1 MRSYR
6 TINRVCGWV
15 SFILAAIVYTLTVE
29 PSASFWDCPE
39 FILSAA
45 KLEVGHPPGAPFFML
60 TGNVISQLAGDPAQI
75 ALLINIMNALLSA
88 GCILF
93 LFWTITHL
101 TRQLIAGNG
110 DGENLRPE
118 QIFLVMGCGFAGALI
133 YTFSDTFWF
142 SAVEGEVY
150 AFSSFFTAVAFWL
163 MLRWEEEADSPRSDR
178 WLILLAYLI
187 GLSIG
192 VHLLNLLCIPA
203 AGLLFYYR
211 KWKQPT
217 LKGTLLALFLS
228 CLLVAFVLYGIVP
241 GVMKVAGQFE
251 LALVNGLHAAY
262 NSGMLLY
269 VLLLMGVLIWSCAE
283 SIRSSHPMRMSL
295 AFLLS
300 LLLLGITMQGSTL
313 FTVLLSAILA
323 FGCLFLLRRYLRQ
336 HPEGAAWRI
345 LHVLSFSLLMMTV
358 GYSSYAVILIRSA
371 ANTPMDQQSPEDPFT
386 LKDYLG
392 REQYGDTPLLYGPT
406 FASPR
411 ALKEKDGYLSYDY
424 QETEPQY
431 RRKDWTADST
441 RHEYVVT
448 GHKLK
453 PLYQPE
459 TCVWFPR
466 MYNDQYADAYKSWLG
481 TMQGKTVTYYD
492 KASGEM
498 TSIEIPSAWNN
509 LRYFLTYQVNF
520 MYIRYFLWNFV
531 GRQDDVQGNGLPD
544 HGNWITGFSFIDRH
558 LTGDPEAL
566 PDSQKHN
573 KGHNVY
579 YGLPLLLGLLGICW
593 QLRKGQKGN
602 QQFNIVLLLFL
613 MTGLAIILYLNQ
625 APTQPRERDYAY
637 AGSFYAFT
645 IWTGMGVAGIAALL
659 KRKLKPAAA
668 VLLAGIV
675 GILIPLQMAS
685 QTWDDH
691 DRSGRMVCHDMGQNY
706 LYTLQE
712 KGNPV
717 LFVNGDNETFPLWY
731 STEVENIR
739 TDTRVCNLMYLSGGW
754 YADQMKRPAYSSPG
768 LPFSIPRAYYRDGV
782 NDAVSVN
789 PVVGQDENGTAIR
802 LKEQIETFYR
812 EHPDEKPFGE
822 DPWEWK
828 NIVRHWLTSDKADL
842 RCIPTDEIH
851 IPVDKEAVRRSGML
865 IPEGTEIPDTM
876 IIRLKGRG
884 YLTRSSLMLIDLISS
899 CNWERPLYVASTM
912 RIEEYLDISRN
923 LVQEGLAQRI
933 VPYDAV
939 AAGATIDTDK
949 TYRNLMEKFRYGGLD
964 DPDLYLDE
972 TNIRMVLSLRRIM
985 TETAERLYQ
994 QGDTLRARRLLDRC
1008 CQEIRN
1014 PAVQTDKYGYSD
1026 RIGILYQL
1034 LGETS
1039 LGIRHWRDW
1048 YTDRT
1053 QYADWYLTLS
1063 PERLLACDEELVRI
1077 LYAQS
1082 DGLQN
1087 ALRCGMPVEEKT
1099 ITRYLHTA
1107 QTARLRLQQ
1116 CGSRYTRL
1124 IDELTAPF
1132 NGTEEDTIH

>member
-110 DGENLRPE
+110 GGENLRPE
-118 QIFLVMGCGFAGALI
+118 QIFLIMGCGFAGALI

-336 HPEGAAWRI
+336 HPEGTAWRI

-466 MYNDQYADAYKSWLG
+466 MYYDQYADAYKSWLG

-498 TSIEIPSAWNN
+498 TSIEIPSAWDN

-531 GRQDDVQGNGLPD
+531 GRQDDVQG
-544 HGNWITGFSFIDRH
+544 
-558 LTGDPEAL
+558 
-566 PDSQKHN
+566 
-573 KGHNVY
+573 
-579 YGLPLLLGLLGICW
+579 
-593 QLRKGQKGN
+593 
-602 QQFNIVLLLFL
+602 
-613 MTGLAIILYLNQ
+613 
-625 APTQPRERDYAY
+625 
-637 AGSFYAFT
+637 
-645 IWTGMGVAGIAALL
+645 
-659 KRKLKPAAA
+659 
-668 VLLAGIV
+668 
-675 GILIPLQMAS
+675 
-685 QTWDDH
+685 
-691 DRSGRMVCHDMGQNY
+691 
-706 LYTLQE
+706 
-712 KGNPV
+712 
-717 LFVNGDNETFPLWY
+717 
-731 STEVENIR
+731 
-739 TDTRVCNLMYLSGGW
+739 LS
-754 YADQMKRPAYSSPG
+754 
-768 LPFSIPRAYYRDGV
+768 L
-782 NDAVSVN
+782 
-789 PVVGQDENGTAIR
+789 
-802 LKEQIETFYR
+802 
-812 EHPDEKPFGE
+812 
-822 DPWEWK
+822 
-828 NIVRHWLTSDKADL
+828 
-842 RCIPTDEIH
+842 IH
-851 IPVDKEAVRRSGML
+851 ISEP
-865 IPEGTEIPDTM
+865 
-876 IIRLKGRG
+876 
-884 YLTRSSLMLIDLISS
+884 TR
-899 CNWERPLYVASTM
+899 P
-912 RIEEYLDISRN
+912 
-923 LVQEGLAQRI
+923 
-933 VPYDAV
+933 
-939 AAGATIDTDK
+939 
-949 TYRNLMEKFRYGGLD
+949 
-964 DPDLYLDE
+964 
-972 TNIRMVLSLRRIM
+972 
-985 TETAERLYQ
+985 
-994 QGDTLRARRLLDRC
+994 
-1008 CQEIRN
+1008 
-1014 PAVQTDKYGYSD
+1014 
-1026 RIGILYQL
+1026 
-1034 LGETS
+1034 
-1039 LGIRHWRDW
+1039 
-1048 YTDRT
+1048 
-1053 QYADWYLTLS
+1053 
-1063 PERLLACDEELVRI
+1063 
-1077 LYAQS
+1077 
-1082 DGLQN
+1082 
-1087 ALRCGMPVEEKT
+1087 
-1099 ITRYLHTA
+1099 
-1107 QTARLRLQQ
+1107 
-1116 CGSRYTRL
+1116 
-1124 IDELTAPF
+1124 
-1132 NGTEEDTIH
+1132 

>member
-118 QIFLVMGCGFAGALI
+118 QIFLIMGCGFAGALV

-251 LALVNGLHAAY
+251 LTLVNGLHAAY

-498 TSIEIPSAWNN
+498 TSIEIPSA
-509 LRYFLTYQVNF
+509 
-520 MYIRYFLWNFV
+520 
-531 GRQDDVQGNGLPD
+531 
-544 HGNWITGFSFIDRH
+544 
-558 LTGDPEAL
+558 
-566 PDSQKHN
+566 
-573 KGHNVY
+573 
-579 YGLPLLLGLLGICW
+579 
-593 QLRKGQKGN
+593 
-602 QQFNIVLLLFL
+602 
-613 MTGLAIILYLNQ
+613 
-625 APTQPRERDYAY
+625 
-637 AGSFYAFT
+637 
-645 IWTGMGVAGIAALL
+645 
-659 KRKLKPAAA
+659 
-668 VLLAGIV
+668 
-675 GILIPLQMAS
+675 
-685 QTWDDH
+685 
-691 DRSGRMVCHDMGQNY
+691 
-706 LYTLQE
+706 
-712 KGNPV
+712 
-717 LFVNGDNETFPLWY
+717 
-731 STEVENIR
+731 
-739 TDTRVCNLMYLSGGW
+739 
-754 YADQMKRPAYSSPG
+754 
-768 LPFSIPRAYYRDGV
+768 
-782 NDAVSVN
+782 
-789 PVVGQDENGTAIR
+789 
-802 LKEQIETFYR
+802 
-812 EHPDEKPFGE
+812 
-822 DPWEWK
+822 
-828 NIVRHWLTSDKADL
+828 
-842 RCIPTDEIH
+842 
-851 IPVDKEAVRRSGML
+851 
-865 IPEGTEIPDTM
+865 
-876 IIRLKGRG
+876 
-884 YLTRSSLMLIDLISS
+884 
-899 CNWERPLYVASTM
+899 
-912 RIEEYLDISRN
+912 
-923 LVQEGLAQRI
+923 
-933 VPYDAV
+933 
-939 AAGATIDTDK
+939 
-949 TYRNLMEKFRYGGLD
+949 
-964 DPDLYLDE
+964 
-972 TNIRMVLSLRRIM
+972 
-985 TETAERLYQ
+985 
-994 QGDTLRARRLLDRC
+994 
-1008 CQEIRN
+1008 
-1014 PAVQTDKYGYSD
+1014 
-1026 RIGILYQL
+1026 
-1034 LGETS
+1034 
-1039 LGIRHWRDW
+1039 
-1048 YTDRT
+1048 
-1053 QYADWYLTLS
+1053 
-1063 PERLLACDEELVRI
+1063 
-1077 LYAQS
+1077 
-1082 DGLQN
+1082 
-1087 ALRCGMPVEEKT
+1087 
-1099 ITRYLHTA
+1099 
-1107 QTARLRLQQ
+1107 
-1116 CGSRYTRL
+1116 
-1124 IDELTAPF
+1124 
-1132 NGTEEDTIH
+1132 